1 MRKFLSLIIAVALA
15 AIAFIAYKGLTS
27 SQKELAESADVQPK
41 QYVVEME
48 LLSSNFPGDA
58 RSAVEANAEVYRHR
72 MEQMGC
78 ENITFEVADDNKLR
92 IAYESE
98 QPELVKPLL
107 ESTGCLVMYNTISL
121 QELMPCVEVVDAMLR
136 DVYNLSFND
145 LFDMSHSYGC
155 IVGAVSESNMQLIN
169 DYLKRDEIRSML
181 PEDLFLAWSYKP
193 EKWAGDKHL
202 LYALRWGEK
211 GVILGSPDIKNTTA
225 NANSDGTYVEV
236 VLTED
241 GARRFED
248 ATAEV
253 VIRGRS
259 STQLAIV
266 VDGKVVA
273 APSVASIIDG
283 GVFWITGDFSIQ
295 GAEMLSAILNSSPI
309 AVPMGVVGEK

>member
-1 MRKFLSLIIAVALA
+1 M
-15 AIAFIAYKGLTS
+15 
-27 SQKELAESADVQPK
+27 SADVQPK

-48 LLSSNFPGDA
+48 LLSQAYPTVA
-58 RSAVEANAEVYRHR
+58 RAAVEKNAEVYRHR

-78 ENITFEVADDNKLR
+78 ENITFEIADDNKLR

-121 QELMPCVEVVDAMLR
+121 QELMPCVEAVDAMLR
-136 DVYNLSFND
+136 EVYNLSFND
-145 LFDMSHSYGC
+145 LFDMSHSYGY

-193 EKWAGDKHL
+193 EKWAGDKYL
-202 LYALRWGEK
+202 LYALRWGEE

-225 NANSDGTYVEV
+225 NANSDGAYVEV

-295 GAEMLSAILNSSPI
+295 GAEMLSAILNSSPV